1 MKQNNWEWRTT
12 TFQTLSGKKGLLF
25 WNPSCKVIM
34 EINLTQSHFYK
45 EKHIH
50 ASFAYGIRIILHFK

>member
-1 MKQNNWEWRTT
+1 MKQNNWEWRTI

-25 WNPSCKVIM
+25 WNSSSKLIM
-34 EINLTQSHFYK
+34 EINLTQSQFYK

-50 ASFAYGIRIILHFK
+50 ASFAYGVCIILHVK